1 MDYFTQNMVRIN
13 IGADNVLI
21 NNKEYLFMHIHFCF
35 LQTFCEY
42 ILKLVISD
50 TFFSSF

>member
-21 NNKEYLFMHIHFCF
+21 NNKKVLFMHIHFCF
-35 LQTFCEY
+35 YRNF
-42 ILKLVISD
+42 VNIS
-50 TFFSSF
+50 